1 MRDLRF
7 ARYTLGNVPLMS
19 ELIKGVQES
28 GSDHGLVARAE
39 NSGSEGCYIEV
50 ARWQRVDAAKSRAEE
65 IKKKLRDYVGR
76 NQPLKQTV
84 VDGSLVRVE
93 MKNIGDHDNTRV
105 DVTVEELIY

>member
-1 MRDLRF
+1 MDREESFVELAKQMRNAAF
-7 ARYTLGNVPLMS
+7 ALS
-19 ELIKGVQES
+19 EATRIES
-28 GSDHGLVARAE
+28 EHR
-39 NSGSEGCYIEV
+39 
-50 ARWQRVDAAKSRAEE
+50 QRVDAAKSRAEE